1 MSDLGEFPDRLLLFD
16 GICSLCNASVRF
28 VLRHDPR
35 ERIHFAPLQSDLAKE
50 LLTRYEQDHQT
61 LSSLVYLR
69 KGRLFTRS
77 RGALELARDLGFPW
91 ALTYLFVVVP
101 GPLRDLVYDL
111 AARNRYRWFGV
122 KDACMLPP
130 AGVADRFHGEVDG

>member
-28 VLRHDPR
+28 VLRHDR
-35 ERIHFAPLQSDLAKE
+35 RQRIHCAPLQSGLARDLLARHGRDLKA
-50 LLTRYEQDHQT
+50 LN
-61 LSSLVYLR
+61 SLVYLR
-69 KGRLFTRS
+69 KGRLLTRS

-101 GPLRDLVYDL
+101 GPLRDMVYDL
-111 AARNRYRWFGV
+111 VARNRYRWFGV

-130 AGVADRFHGEVDG
+130 AGAADRFHGEVDG